1 MSSCYG
7 QARSQEQEH
16 CTVTTRVTAQGQKL
30 ALQRHPDYWLSLYWA
45 RRKWS
50 FFLTYCWFLNSCL
63 VRQDLES
70 SLFFLSIGSYH
81 MLQSGAQGW
90 AACRRGAGNTIPATV
105 RGVSSSS
112 AAQQAGHEGGRLSIR
127 PEQPVSRCHVP
138 HQGWAHL
145 SPALRNFKL
154 PPRRSRPHLRL
165 PCFGWWKRFISK
177 PLKPE
182 KLNCWHLRQ
191 WKPQIGKQL

>member
-1 MSSCYG
+1 MKLFPDLLLVFELQSCE
-7 QARSQEQEH
+7 ARP
-16 CTVTTRVTAQGQKL
+16 GIK
-30 ALQRHPDYWLSLYWA
+30 P
-45 RRKWS
+45 
-50 FFLTYCWFLNSCL
+50 F
-63 VRQDLES
+63 
-70 SLFFLSIGSYH
+70 FFLSIGSYH
-81 MLQSGAQGW
+81 MLQSGARGW

-154 PPRRSRPHLRL
+154 PPRPSRPHLCL
-165 PCFGWWKRFISK
+165 PCFGGGKGSYQNHRN
-177 PLKPE
+177 LK
-182 KLNCWHLRQ
+182 N
-191 WKPQIGKQL
+191 